1 MKIPTARF
9 SACVRY
15 AFSILVA
22 LSVFS
27 FQSHAQQATANL
39 DRIASFMQAYNAH
52 DINAMLLNMTE
63 DVKWL
68 NIANNQLVAETADKN
83 QLNEA
88 MQAHFKAKPNARS
101 RIKDSIVL
109 GDTIAIVEEAFSLKN
124 GITSSQCAMSIYQ
137 LRKGLISSITYYAT
151 AKC

>member
-68 NIANNQLVAETADKN
+68 NVANNQLVAETADKN

-88 MQAHFKAKPNARS
+88 MQAHFKAKPDARS

-109 GDTIAIVEEAFSLKN
+109 GNTIAIVEEAFSLKN

>member
-68 NIANNQLVAETADKN
+68 NVANN

-88 MQAHFKAKPNARS
+88 MQAHFKAKPDARS

-109 GDTIAIVEEAFSLKN
+109 GNTIAIVEEAFSLKN